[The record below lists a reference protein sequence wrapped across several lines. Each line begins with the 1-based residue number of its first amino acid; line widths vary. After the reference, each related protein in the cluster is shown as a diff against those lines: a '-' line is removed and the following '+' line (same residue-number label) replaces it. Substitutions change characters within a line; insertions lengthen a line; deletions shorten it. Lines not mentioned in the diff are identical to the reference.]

1 LSNVKPEPLGPNS
14 SKKNKRPEPGESG
27 YGLTR
32 TQAKQDALK
41 RGDKLG
47 KNIDRETDLLRSG
60 KESRAARLLSHLR
73 RPKPKNT
80 GAAERMSAA
89 YDKKVDDTMNS

>member
-1 LSNVKPEPLGPNS
+1 MSIPE
-14 SKKNKRPEPGESG
+14 KIEIK
-27 YGLTR
+27 
-32 TQAKQDALK
+32 
-41 RGDKLG
+41 
-47 KNIDRETDLLRSG
+47 
-60 KESRAARLLSHLR
+60 LLSHLR